1 MHGIAMTE
9 LKGVLVSVYS
19 FLVKVISSMANASRL
34 PDPLPWAAL
43 ADSLAAAEDS
53 LARLDERLRGSPIR
67 DGWIARTH
75 FADSCASLWL
85 DGDMVPLEDLV
96 LHDAH
101 RDIHAPTRALIR
113 AQAVLRARRR
123 IAAADPGW
131 ALTPAGLAILRGR
144 AGEGEG
150 DPDTEPTSRDAA
162 PRLGGDLNAGDGISG
177 NAFLAEGGPEGL
189 LADAFASVEA
199 AVGRSAPRLAGATLR
214 QEARDPLVYD
224 LDWNEDERLAD
235 WHAAVAETAALP
247 PVVAA
252 ALALDAWEQITPLQ
266 HSPWLGRLLIPALLR
281 GRGKT
286 KAHLVCLAIGLRA
299 LPRDRR
305 RAGDQTARLIAFI
318 DALTAAA
325 AAGLTEHERW
335 AAARTLLVRKLAGR
349 RATSRLP
356 ALVDYVMSRPIVS
369 AGMIAA
375 ELRITPRAAQNLVA
389 DLGLRE
395 ATGRGRYR
403 AWGIL

>member
-1 MHGIAMTE
+1 M
-9 LKGVLVSVYS
+9 S
-19 FLVKVISSMANASRL
+19 NAYAL

-43 ADSLAAAEDS
+43 ADSLAAAEDR
-53 LARLDERLRGSPIR
+53 LARLDERLRASPIQA
-67 DGWIARTH
+67 GWIARTH

-85 DGDMVPLEDLV
+85 DGDLVPLEDLV

-131 ALTPAGLAILRGR
+131 ALTPAGRASLRGR
-144 AGEGEG
+144 AGEG
-150 DPDTEPTSRDAA
+150 DPDTETPRDEA
-162 PRLGGDLNAGDGISG
+162 PGMDRDLGAGDGISG
-177 NAFLAEGGPEGL
+177 NSFLAEGGPDEL
-189 LADAFASVEA
+189 RDAFTAVEA
-199 AVGRSAPRLAGATLR
+199 AVGRTAQNLAGAALR

-235 WHAAVAETAALP
+235 WGTVVGQTSALP

-252 ALALDAWEQITPLQ
+252 ALALDAWEQIAPLQ

-281 GRGKT
+281 ARGKT

-299 LPRDRR
+299 VPRDRR
-305 RAGDQTARLIAFI
+305 RAGDQTARLIAFA
-318 DALTAAA
+318 DALAAA
-325 AAGLTEHERW
+325 AEAGLKEHDRW
-335 AAARTLLVRKLAGR
+335 AAARALLARKLAGR

-356 ALVDYVMSRPIVS
+356 ALVDYVMTRPIVS
-369 AGMIAA
+369 AGMIAE

-403 AWGIL
+403 AWGVI

>member
-1 MHGIAMTE
+1 M
-9 LKGVLVSVYS
+9 S
-19 FLVKVISSMANASRL
+19 NAYKL

-43 ADSLAAAEDS
+43 APSLAAAEDR
-53 LARLDERLRGSPIR
+53 LARLDERLRASPIQA
-67 DGWIARTH
+67 GWIARTH

-131 ALTPAGLAILRGR
+131 ALTPAGLASLRGR
-144 AGEGEG
+144 AGEE
-150 DPDTEPTSRDAA
+150 DPDTEPDPRDTA
-162 PRLGGDLNAGDGISG
+162 PGLEHGLDANGGLFANVLSV
-177 NAFLAEGGPEGL
+177 EGGPERP
-189 LADAFASVEA
+189 LADAFAAVEA
-199 AVGRSAPRLAGATLR
+199 AVGRTTQRLACATLR

-235 WHAAVAETAALP
+235 WRAAVAETAALP
-247 PVVAA
+247 PVLAA
-252 ALALDAWEQITPLQ
+252 ALALDVWEQIAPLQ
-266 HSPWLGRLLIPALLR
+266 HNPWLGRLLIPALLR
-281 GRGKT
+281 ARGKT
-286 KAHLVCLAIGLRA
+286 KAHLPCLTVGLRA
-299 LPRDRR
+299 VPRDRR
-305 RAGDQTARLIAFI
+305 RAGDQTARLITFV
-318 DALTAAA
+318 DALAAA
-325 AAGLTEHERW
+325 AEAGLKEHERW
-335 AAARTLLVRKLAGR
+335 AAARALLVRKLAGR

-356 ALVDYVMSRPIVS
+356 DLVDYVMSRPIVS
-369 AGMIAA
+369 AGMIADA
-375 ELRITPRAAQNLVA
+375 LRITPRAAQNLVA

-403 AWGIL
+403 AWGII

>member
-1 MHGIAMTE
+1 M
-9 LKGVLVSVYS
+9 
-19 FLVKVISSMANASRL
+19 SMPTGSAL

-43 ADSLAAAEDS
+43 APSLAAAEDR
-53 LARLDERLRGSPIR
+53 LARLDERLRASPIR

-85 DGDMVPLEDLV
+85 DGDLVPLEDLV

-131 ALTPAGLAILRGR
+131 ALTPAGLASLRGR

-150 DPDTEPTSRDAA
+150 DPDTEPPARDEA
-162 PRLGGDLNAGDGISG
+162 PGMDRERAGDGISG
-177 NAFLAEGGPEGL
+177 NSILAEGEPDEL
-189 LADAFASVEA
+189 RDAFAAVEA
-199 AVGRSAPRLAGATLR
+199 AVGHSGQRSAGATLR

-224 LDWNEDERLAD
+224 LDWNEEQRIAD
-235 WHAAVAETAALP
+235 WRAVVGQTAVLP

-252 ALALDAWEQITPLQ
+252 ALALDAWEQIAPLQ

-286 KAHLVCLAIGLRA
+286 KAHLPCLAVGLRA
-299 LPRDRR
+299 VPRDRR
-305 RAGDQTARLIAFI
+305 RAVDRTARLVAFVEAI
-318 DALTAAA
+318 TAVAE
-325 AAGLTEHERW
+325 AGLKEHERW
-335 AAARTLLVRKLAGR
+335 AAARALLARKLAGR

-356 ALVDYVMSRPIVS
+356 ALVDYVMSWPIVS
-369 AGMIAA
+369 AGMIADA
-375 ELRITPRAAQNLVA
+375 LRITPRAAQNLVA

-403 AWGIL
+403 AWGVI